1 MNGGEICMKRK
12 IVNGIAIFM
21 LLAACGIFIGVREGK
36 AVTWSR
42 KTYTVTKGKFK
53 FYAHL
58 SKDKKKSWVYLVKP
72 KKKKASPTSLKFP
85 KKIKKA
91 AVTRIGADMSIM
103 GDNDPQ
109 FYKNIFDIWVEYA
122 HGVDGFCRANSKIRT
137 MLLPSTVTQID
148 DTSFSGM
155 RALTKVRIPDKVK
168 VLHAETF
175 YGCKKLKEVKL
186 PKNLS
191 SFSNYLCFADCPKLD
206 KVTLSRKN
214 KKFAVSNDMLMSKDK
229 KTMIWAIP
237 KKTTITVPDTVQ
249 SIESGAF
256 FNSQVKN
263 IQLGK
268 EVTNLKSGSISG
280 TKIETVT
287 IAEENP
293 VYAVDGQCIYNKRN
307 DSLVVGIAKN
317 EQLVISD
324 KVKKLTKA
332 ASLCG
337 SLSEERQLCLLDIP
351 ASVVWLGKNW
361 DDVLSVSALA
371 KVYFRGATPPQVEK
385 RGGYYA
391 ASLPVFCDI
400 YVPKASLS
408 LYKNWYKKL
417 ELYEDTEKEQWHT
430 F

>member
-1 MNGGEICMKRK
+1 M
-12 IVNGIAIFM
+12 
-21 LLAACGIFIGVREGK
+21 
-36 AVTWSR
+36 
-42 KTYTVTKGKFK
+42 
-53 FYAHL
+53 
-58 SKDKKKSWVYLVKP
+58 
-72 KKKKASPTSLKFP
+72 
-85 KKIKKA
+85 
-91 AVTRIGADMSIM
+91 
-103 GDNDPQ
+103 
-109 FYKNIFDIWVEYA
+109 
-122 HGVDGFCRANSKIRT
+122 
-137 MLLPSTVTQID
+137 
-148 DTSFSGM
+148 
-155 RALTKVRIPDKVK
+155 
-168 VLHAETF
+168 
-175 YGCKKLKEVKL
+175 
-186 PKNLS
+186 
-191 SFSNYLCFADCPKLD
+191 
-206 KVTLSRKN
+206 
-214 KKFAVSNDMLMSKDK
+214 
-229 KTMIWAIP
+229 
-237 KKTTITVPDTVQ
+237 
-249 SIESGAF
+249 
-256 FNSQVKN
+256 
-263 IQLGK
+263 
-268 EVTNLKSGSISG
+268 
-280 TKIETVT
+280 
-287 IAEENP
+287 
-293 VYAVDGQCIYNKRN
+293 DGQCIYNKRN